1 MKVGLNKICLTK
13 FVYLYKMSKSSSPK
27 RDIACASTKIQSR
40 ISRRFAS
47 TSPLNSQA
55 SAPLTFYETF
65 IMTPEESL
73 KRRLESGRSPHTG
86 MSAVLPDFGKFH
98 LRWP

>member
-1 MKVGLNKICLTK
+1 MSSK

-47 TSPLNSQA
+47 TSPQNSQA

-65 IMTPEESL
+65 ILTPEESI

-86 MSAVLPDFGKFH
+86 MSAVLPDFGKFY